1 MVTKTI
7 QIKTLRQPSVYKID
21 IGAGSL
27 SELGQRLEG
36 SLGRGKRRVAVISNP
51 KVYGL
56 YGERVIKS
64 LEAAGSSVFV
74 WKMKD
79 GERFKDL
86 RSLESALKFLGDSR
100 IGRTDVVIALGGG
113 VVGDLAGFAASIYL
127 RGISLVQVPTTL
139 LSMIDSSV
147 GGKTG
152 INTGF
157 GKNLV
162 GSFYQPR
169 AVLIDV
175 ETLATLPDRELTAG
189 FCEAVKQGTLA
200 GKKLFSKTS
209 DFLAEYRKTKADKW
223 FSNEAAR
230 HALVQLIHDQIAFKA
245 KIVRQ
250 DETEAL
256 DRLDARS
263 RKILNFGHTFGHAL
277 EKVTDYKYFKHGEA
291 VGHGILFAAELS
303 KILEL
308 CDDHQLKCLNDV
320 VHLAGP
326 LPPLQGIER
335 DAVLDAFQFDKKRI
349 SESLQ
354 WILLKGIG
362 DPVILSGKHVP
373 SAAVRKA
380 LKRFI

>member
-1 MVTKTI
+1 MATKTI
-7 QIKTLRQPSVYKID
+7 QVKTLRRPSAYKID
-21 IGAGSL
+21 IGSGSL
-27 SELGQRLEG
+27 SELGQRLEESVG
-36 SLGRGKRRVAVISNP
+36 LRKCRVAVMSNP
-51 KVYGL
+51 KVFGL
-56 YGERVIKS
+56 YGDRVVKS
-64 LEAAGSSVFV
+64 LEAIGCSVFV
-74 WKMKD
+74 WNMKD

-86 RSLESALKFLGDSR
+86 RSLEAALKFLGDSR
-100 IGRTDVVIALGGG
+100 IGRTDVVVALGGG

-127 RGISLVQVPTTL
+127 RGISFVQVPTTL

-152 INTGF
+152 INTAF

-169 AVLIDV
+169 TVVIDL

-200 GKKLFSKTS
+200 GEKLFSKTAG
-209 DFLAEYRKTKADKW
+209 FLAEYRKTKAIDW
-223 FSNEAAR
+223 FSNQIAR
-230 HALVQLIHDQIAFKA
+230 NALIQLIFDQIAFKA
-245 KIVRQ
+245 GIVRQ

-256 DRLDARS
+256 DRLDAHS

-308 CDDHQLKCLNDV
+308 LDEHQLKCLNDV

-326 LPPLQGIER
+326 LPSLQGIDR
-335 DAVLDAFQFDKKRI
+335 DAVLNAFQFDKKRI

-362 DPVILSGKHVP
+362 DPVILSGKEVP

>member
-127 RGISLVQVPTTL
+127 RGISFVQVPTTL

>member
-21 IGAGSL
+21 ISAGSL

-36 SLGRGKRRVAVISNP
+36 SLGPGKRRVAVISNP

-74 WKMKD
+74 WRMKD

-127 RGISLVQVPTTL
+127 RGISFVQVPTTL

-320 VHLAGP
+320 VHRAGP

-354 WILLKGIG
+354 WILLNGIG
-362 DPVILSGKHVP
+362 DPVILSGKQVP